1 MTTYEILYWHGI
13 PTGVKATDADGDAV
27 EHLPSRFQAA
37 VDTLSMKTGLTD
49 YESYLAGWVYSAPEN
64 GEGTRREVAGRVAAE
79 LVEAYPHERVQQI
92 VRAKSAELSVK
103 DDRGGS

>member
-13 PTGVKATDADGDAV
+13 PTGVKATDAEGEAV
-27 EHLPSRFQAA
+27 AHLPGRFQAA

-49 YESYLAGWVYSAPEN
+49 YESYLAGWVYSAPEK
-64 GEGTRREVAGRVAAE
+64 GEGPAREVVERVAAE
-79 LVEAYPHERVQQI
+79 LVEAYTHERVQQI
-92 VRAKSAELSVK
+92 VQYKLAELSVM